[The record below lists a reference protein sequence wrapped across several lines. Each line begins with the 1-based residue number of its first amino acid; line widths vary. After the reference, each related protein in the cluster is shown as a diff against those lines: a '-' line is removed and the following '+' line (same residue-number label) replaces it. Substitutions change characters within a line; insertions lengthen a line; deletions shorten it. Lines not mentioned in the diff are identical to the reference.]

1 MIIEVSELS
10 QAGEAR
16 RKVVAYA
23 DDLKMGET
31 RLGEIALVT
40 TELATNLA
48 KHAKQGYILA
58 QRVGQSD
65 KPGLRVMGIDKGPG
79 IADIPRALSDGHS
92 TAGSMGTGLGAIR
105 RLSDHFEIYSVPGS
119 GTVISTEFWQGVSN
133 PASRHHSLEIAV
145 LSEPIRGEEECGDG
159 WGWRSIFGTVLLMVV
174 DGLGHG
180 VLAAEA
186 AREAERVFAGSR
198 ELSLAAMLSDTHNA
212 LRKTRGAAEA
222 IAKIELD
229 KDLLSFAGVGNITAS
244 IISPGSSR
252 SMASHNSTLGM
263 NTGRVQE
270 FTCPWNKD
278 SVLIMHSDGLATRWD
293 LRDYPGI
300 WSKAPSVI
308 AAVLHGDFCR
318 QWDDVTVL
326 VAKATEVSGR
336 IWFAKRH
343 QSEM

>member
-1 MIIEVSELS
+1 MLIEVSELS

-16 RKVVAYA
+16 RKVAAYA
-23 DDLKMGET
+23 DDLKMGES

-58 QRVGQSD
+58 QRVGQTEN
-65 KPGLRVMGIDKGPG
+65 PGLRVMGIDKGPG

-105 RLSDHFEIYSVPGS
+105 RLSDRFEIYSLPGS
-119 GTVISTEFWQGVSN
+119 GTVISAEFWQGV
-133 PASRHHSLEIAV
+133 PAFRHRSLEIGV

-159 WGWRSIFGTVLLMVV
+159 WGWRSIFGALLLMVV

-186 AREAERVFAGSR
+186 AREAERIFAASR
-198 ELSLAAMLSDTHNA
+198 DGSLAAILNDTHDG

-229 KDLLSFAGVGNITAS
+229 KGLLSFAGIGNISAS
-244 IISPGSSR
+244 IVSPGSSR
-252 SMASHNSTLGM
+252 SMASHNGTLGM
-263 NTGRVQE
+263 STERVQE

-278 SVLIMHSDGLATRWD
+278 SVFIMHSDGLATRWD
-293 LRDYPGI
+293 LKQYPGI
-300 WSKAPSVI
+300 WSKAPSLI
-308 AAVLHGDFCR
+308 AAVLHRDFRR
-318 QWDDVTVL
+318 QRDDVTVL
-326 VAKATEVSGR
+326 VAKAVEV
-336 IWFAKRH
+336 
-343 QSEM
+343 